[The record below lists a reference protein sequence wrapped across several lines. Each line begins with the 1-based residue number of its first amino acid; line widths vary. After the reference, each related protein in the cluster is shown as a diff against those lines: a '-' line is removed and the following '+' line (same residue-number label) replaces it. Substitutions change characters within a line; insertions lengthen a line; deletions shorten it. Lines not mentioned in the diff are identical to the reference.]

1 MACIAYYPLFRSY
14 PFLSLF
20 FSHIH
25 SEILIVLDF
34 VELKVESKT
43 DRHFLLYVCM
53 LVSRRS
59 QEAVQQE
66 GSFLDT
72 ELPPST
78 FTTSSTEQNDHKT
91 TVSTSQDFFPND
103 IPDHSQHLMS
113 CSLRSK
119 SLERRPLDSTATVST
134 VQPKQIRMILM
145 CIFIMAV
152 N

>member
-1 MACIAYYPLFRSY
+1 
-14 PFLSLF
+14 
-20 FSHIH
+20 
-25 SEILIVLDF
+25 
-34 VELKVESKT
+34 
-43 DRHFLLYVCM
+43 M

-59 QEAVQQE
+59 QEAVQQD

-72 ELPPST
+72 KLPPST
-78 FTTSSTEQNDHKT
+78 FTTSSTEQNDHNT
-91 TVSTSQDFFPND
+91 TVSTSQDSFPN

-119 SLERRPLDSTATVST
+119 SLERRPLDSTPTVST
-134 VQPKQIRMILM
+134 VQPIQIRMIV

>member
-1 MACIAYYPLFRSY
+1 
-14 PFLSLF
+14 
-20 FSHIH
+20 
-25 SEILIVLDF
+25 
-34 VELKVESKT
+34 
-43 DRHFLLYVCM
+43 M

-72 ELPPST
+72 KLPPST

-91 TVSTSQDFFPND
+91 TVSASQDSFPND
-103 IPDHSQHLMS
+103 ISDHSQHLMS

-119 SLERRPLDSTATVST
+119 SLERRPLDSTPTVST
-134 VQPKQIRMILM
+134 VQPIQIRMIL
-145 CIFIMAV
+145 CIFFMAV